1 MITRYRAWMD
11 GDALD
16 EIADSIYITDI
27 VEPETQVEVISL
39 PLAGRSGS
47 RLQSNHRRSKTVLIQ
62 LMIREYDVKARKDVL
77 NQVLTWAQ
85 GEELEINDRDGLVLY
100 VRLDNVP
107 QISSLKWTETLTL
120 SFTAWDVPYWQN
132 KSQLSMF
139 KAGAEGNFLFDAGGN
154 MPTVLDFEV
163 RNAGDQVI
171 SVLLVSANDEYVV
184 GFADLDLQPNET
196 LLYSHDA
203 RGIVSAKIGTR
214 SVIGKM
220 LPHSH
225 DDLYTAGNGGGHTNK
240 VTFSASAS
248 VQFFLRMRWR
258 WL

>member
-11 GDALD
+11 SVALD

-77 NQVLTWAQ
+77 TKVLAWAQ
-85 GEELEINDRDGLVLY
+85 GAKLEINDREGQALY

-107 QISSLKWTETLTL
+107 QISSLKWTETITL
-120 SFTAWDVPYWQN
+120 SLTAWDVPYWQSKVPTN
-132 KSQLSMF
+132 FGASNVTTRTFGIAASNFAPSPVDFTVTNTGTETVNEISAEVDDQSAVHF
-139 KAGAEGNFLFDAGGN
+139 AGLA
-154 MPTVLDFEV
+154 
-163 RNAGDQVI
+163 
-171 SVLLVSANDEYVV
+171 LLPGEALV
-184 GFADLDLQPNET
+184 
-196 LLYSHDA
+196 YSHDEK
-203 RGIVSAKIGTR
+203 GMLTAKIGTR
-214 SVIGKM
+214 SVWGHLTDSSSDELM
-220 LPHSH
+220 LVP
-225 DDLYTAGNGGGHTNK
+225 LPTRNIIT
-240 VTFSASAS
+240 VSASAIVS
-248 VQFFLRMRWR
+248 ITVKIRRR